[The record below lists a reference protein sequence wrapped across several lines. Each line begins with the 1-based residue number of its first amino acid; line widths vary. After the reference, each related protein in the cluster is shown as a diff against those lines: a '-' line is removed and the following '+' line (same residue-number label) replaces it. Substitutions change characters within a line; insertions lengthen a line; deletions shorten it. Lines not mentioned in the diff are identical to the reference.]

1 MGLRTPS
8 YVATALRV
16 SAGYRSDACK
26 NYGAHAVGSR
36 DGCVRFRCPPPQASG
51 SERGAPVELMCFS
64 PEADFAAAAVVGVV
78 GIATAR
84 SIRTRRE
91 LIVGALP
98 ALFALHQFSE
108 GFVWLGVRG
117 QVSGGLGDAA
127 TQAWI
132 VYAYAIL
139 PIIVPVGFML
149 LEPVERHRR
158 VLYPFVALGAGVGLF
173 LLWQVTQYPVAVT
186 EGAHC
191 LSYQTHTP
199 DGTMLAVL
207 YVAATCLPA
216 LLSSRPY
223 LRWFG
228 AVNLVAVAVAAT
240 VQRVGFVS
248 IWCLYAALAS
258 MLILEHFR
266 RQLAPDRQR
275 AQPAPA

>member
-8 YVATALRV
+8 YVATASRV

-26 NYGAHAVGSR
+26 NYGAHAVGSC
-36 DGCVRFRCPPPQASG
+36 DGC
-51 SERGAPVELMCFS
+51 
-64 PEADFAAAAVVGVV
+64 AA
-78 GIATAR
+78 AR
-84 SIRTRRE
+84 SIPTRRE

-158 VLYPFVALGAGVGLF
+158 VLYPFVALGAG
-173 LLWQVTQYPVAVT
+173 
-186 EGAHC
+186 
-191 LSYQTHTP
+191 
-199 DGTMLAVL
+199 
-207 YVAATCLPA
+207 
-216 LLSSRPY
+216 
-223 LRWFG
+223 

-248 IWCLYAALAS
+248 IWCLYAAPAS
-258 MLILEHFR
+258 ILILEHFR
-266 RQLAPDRQR
+266 RQRAPDRQR